1 MSAVAEVAPAVALRV
16 LVQATDPARREVL
29 RQLVIDAGH
38 LPVDSP
44 SVADVVLSDQIHS
57 VLGAQATGRFG
68 PMPES
73 GGQVLFT
80 PRELEVLNAIGDGLT
95 NKMIARRLD
104 ISPHTVKFHVESLL
118 RKLGARTRAEA
129 VAKAREH
136 RASNTVEL

>member
-1 MSAVAEVAPAVALRV
+1 MSAVAQVAPAVVLRI
-16 LVQATDPARREVL
+16 LVHATDPQRREVL

-44 SVADVVLSDQIHS
+44 LSADAVLSDQVQI
-57 VLGAQATGRFG
+57 GGFA
-68 PMPES
+68 PMPEPS
-73 GGQVLFT
+73 TPTLFT
-80 PRELEVLNAIGDGLT
+80 PRELEVLAAIGDGLT

-118 RKLGARTRAEA
+118 KKLGARTRAEA

-136 RASNTVEL
+136 QRSNTVEL

>member
-1 MSAVAEVAPAVALRV
+1 MSAAPQVALAVALRV
-16 LVQATDPARREVL
+16 LVHAADPARREAL
-29 RQLVIDAGH
+29 RKLVIDAGH

-44 SVADVVLSDQIHS
+44 LAADAVLSDQVH
-57 VLGAQATGRFG
+57 VGFAA
-68 PMPES
+68 MPDQS
-73 GGQVLFT
+73 GQGLFT
-80 PRELEVLNAIGDGLT
+80 PRELEVLGAIGDGLT
-95 NKMIARRLD
+95 NKMIARRFD